1 METQLIPIPIPVP
14 PAPLLERAVGYT
26 NDRAARYFALWWACA
41 RTAGPGEPCGDEAMV
56 SDGFVTFTGHWP
68 GYLAYIQHRHVF
80 HHLAA
85 CPLGSSDEPAR
96 MKLIIDLRERKGMVA
111 LVREAD
117 RFLAAQWQP
126 EGIPERTLVL
136 NPGDL
141 ETLVE
146 LYFQQHPAPTIEEVT
161 RRMEEDHR
169 NVEALRCWL
178 DALGD

>member
-1 METQLIPIPIPVP
+1 MEPQLIPIPIPVP
-14 PAPLLERAVGYT
+14 PAPLLESAVGYA
-26 NDRAARYFALWWACA
+26 NDRAARYLALWW
-41 RTAGPGEPCGDEAMV
+41 EPCGDEAMV

-68 GYLAYIQHRHVF
+68 GYLAFVQHRHVF

-117 RFLAAQWQP
+117 CFLAAQWQP
-126 EGIPERTLVL
+126 KDVPERTLVL

-141 ETLVE
+141 ETLLE
-146 LYFQQHPAPTIEEVT
+146 LYFQQHPAPTMEEVN
-161 RRMEEDHR
+161 RQMEEDHR
-169 NVEALRCWL
+169 HVAALRRWL
-178 DALGD
+178 DNIGD

>member
-1 METQLIPIPIPVP
+1 MEPQLIPIPIPVP
-14 PAPLLERAVGYT
+14 PAPLLEHAVGYAD
-26 NDRAARYFALWWACA
+26 DRAARYLALWW
-41 RTAGPGEPCGDEAMV
+41 EPCGDEAMV

-68 GYLAYIQHRHVF
+68 GYLAFVQHRHVF

-111 LVREAD
+111 LSREAD

-126 EGIPERTLVL
+126 NDVIERTLVL

-146 LYFQQHPAPTIEEVT
+146 LYFQQHPAPTMEDVT
-161 RRMEEDHR
+161 RRMEEDRQH
-169 NVEALRCWL
+169 VAALQRWL
-178 DALGD
+178 DALGN